1 MTYTW
6 QSENFPNFSYN
17 TEKLLAGIQ
26 DFALELGETNGI
38 LQSFWEET
46 KRDVFAELLLSEALK
61 TSEIEGGHQQNDG
74 AGRRG
79 F

>member
-38 LQSFWEET
+38 LQSF
-46 KRDVFAELLLSEALK
+46 
-61 TSEIEGGHQQNDG
+61 
-74 AGRRG
+74 
-79 F
+79 